1 MSVQKHGSGWRY
13 RVSYMDATGARQW
26 LTQGG
31 FSSKRDAQ
39 RAETQAKVRLDASRS
54 VVTGRT
60 TVGDYLGAW
69 FDTYERS
76 QSRKPTTVDATRLHL
91 DRYLLPRIGQLPL
104 HDLTSAVIS
113 KLYADLLTNGR
124 TGRNGTGGLSPKTV
138 RNIAGTLHKALA
150 DGVRRE
156 TIARNPA
163 DAVDLP
169 KVRRVEPRAWGGDQ
183 MHTFLAYLS
192 ATRPVG
198 DPDATVWRLMLATG
212 MRRGEVLGLRWDRV
226 DLVGSTLTVDNSR
239 VVTRAGVID
248 TTPKSDA
255 GLRRVSLDAGTRDA
269 LAQLRDAQEGAA
281 QIIGCSPF
289 PYVATQL
296 DGVQIH
302 PRAFLRRLHKATDE
316 AGLPRVNLHELRHTN
331 ITAAL
336 QAGVAVHVVSRRVGH
351 SKVSTTL
358 DTYARHIPSADDLAA
373 ETIGHLLEVPKW
385 SPNGHQSAEM
395 VTR

>member
-1 MSVQKHGSGWRY
+1 
-13 RVSYMDATGARQW
+13 
-26 LTQGG
+26 
-31 FSSKRDAQ
+31 
-39 RAETQAKVRLDASRS
+39 
-54 VVTGRT
+54 
-60 TVGDYLGAW
+60 
-69 FDTYERS
+69 
-76 QSRKPTTVDATRLHL
+76 
-91 DRYLLPRIGQLPL
+91 
-104 HDLTSAVIS
+104 
-113 KLYADLLTNGR
+113 
-124 TGRNGTGGLSPKTV
+124 
-138 RNIAGTLHKALA
+138 
-150 DGVRRE
+150 
-156 TIARNPA
+156 
-163 DAVDLP
+163 
-169 KVRRVEPRAWGGDQ
+169 

-239 VVTRAGVID
+239 VVTREGVID

-269 LAQLRDAQEGAA
+269 LAQLRDAQEAAA

-302 PRAFLRRLHKATDE
+302 PRAFLRHLHKATDE
-316 AGLPRVNLHELRHTN
+316 AGQPRVNLHELRHTN

-336 QAGVAVHVVSRRVGH
+336 QHCRRASRFTWCRAGSVTARFRPPWTPTHGTFRQPTISQQRPSVTF
-351 SKVSTTL
+351 SKCL
-358 DTYARHIPSADDLAA
+358 
-373 ETIGHLLEVPKW
+373 
-385 SPNGHQSAEM
+385 NGHQSAEM